1 MLNIN
6 TCAKLHFVNHHLL
19 ISLKATKGVSIQIRI
34 SKWSDGVNNFCIN
47 YVLFDH
53 K

>member
-6 TCAKLHFVNHHLL
+6 TYAKLHFVNHHSL

-34 SKWSDGVNNFCIN
+34 SRWSDGVKIFCIN
-47 YVLFDH
+47 YVLFGH